1 MIWVA
6 AVIAL
11 ALGAAVFEDANSHVG
26 RFLKMSASTAVIGF
40 LVWSTQDPSPY
51 MWVLLGALILSWAGD
66 LALSFEGRRAFIVG
80 LGAFAGAHVVYA
92 GAFIVRGSIDPVIL
106 VMSAAVMVAFGT
118 VILKWLAP
126 HRPDE
131 LRMPL
136 VVYVVVISVMVVAAF
151 ATQGDALDVRIPLGA
166 VAFAAS
172 DVLVAR
178 QQFVAKTRWNRIVGL
193 PLYFAAQLLL
203 AASG

>member
-1 MIWVA
+1 VIWVA

-11 ALGAAVFEDANSHVG
+11 ALSAHVG

-51 MWVLLGALILSWAGD
+51 MWVLLGALTLSWAGD

-80 LGAFAGAHVVYA
+80 LVAFAGAHVVYA
-92 GAFIVRGSIDPVIL
+92 GAFIVRGSTDPVIL
-106 VMSAAVMVAFGT
+106 VISAVAMVVFGT

-131 LRMPL
+131 LRRPL
-136 VVYVVVISVMVVAAF
+136 VIYVVVISVMVVAAF

-166 VAFAAS
+166 VSFAAS

-178 QQFVAKTRWNRIVGL
+178 QQFVTKTRWNRIVGL

-203 AASG
+203 AASA